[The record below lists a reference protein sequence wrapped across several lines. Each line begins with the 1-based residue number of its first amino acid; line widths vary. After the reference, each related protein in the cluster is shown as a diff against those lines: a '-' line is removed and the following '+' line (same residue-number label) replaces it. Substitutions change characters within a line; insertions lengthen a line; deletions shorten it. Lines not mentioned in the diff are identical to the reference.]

1 MSGETIVKQFFGMSQ
16 SGDVK
21 EAVRGLSNPQ
31 FIMLLSNSGQFEAHV
46 KALQGIYPKVP
57 SIGCAGMSYSTR
69 IVEKGVGIVAFYDGV
84 NVAVNVLEQASVM
97 PVKYIRRLE
106 KDVEAVRASQN
117 DTVCIDFALE
127 TTPAC

>member
-117 DTVCIDFALE
+117 DTVYVGGRQGICQR
-127 TTPAC
+127 